1 MDSFAESER
10 QQELANRDR
19 EGKQSRKLEQM
30 QKQVADQERKM
41 QDNQADFE
49 HERDVM
55 QNQWVYTMITE
66 NVCI

>member
-49 HERDVM
+49 HERDAM
-55 QNQWVYTMITE
+55 QNQWVYATITE